1 MDSTSRR
8 ELKVDPD
15 LCMGSGQCIWYAPAT
30 FDQDDNAVA
39 YVIDPRGDPE
49 DKISEAIKSCASA
62 TVTSRTPKSCRSH

>member
-1 MDSTSRR
+1 MDSASRR

-39 YVIDPRGDPE
+39 YVIDARGDPE
-49 DKISEAIKSCASA
+49 DKINEAIRSCPARAISL
-62 TVTSRTPKSCRSH
+62 VPVEL

>member
-1 MDSTSRR
+1 MDSASR

-39 YVIDPRGDPE
+39 YVIDPEGDPD
-49 DKISEAIKSCASA
+49 DKINEAIKSCPARAISLLPVA
-62 TVTSRTPKSCRSH
+62 P